1 LERLESAT
9 KVVADSLSWLIA
21 TPTGL
26 LERLKGAT
34 HQVFVA
40 VFQSQI
46 AIRYFL
52 PFSSRHSPV
61 AISCRLTSRKSPV
74 ANRCRFAIRCRYYEP
89 LIEVPGL

>member
-26 LERLKGAT
+26 LEWLKGAT

-40 VFQSQI
+40 VFQSPFASRYFLSFDQSQV
-46 AIRYFL
+46 ASRYFL
-52 PFSSRHSPV
+52 PFSSR
-61 AISCRLTSRKSPV
+61 KSPV
-74 ANRCRFAIRCRYYEP
+74 ATRCSYYEP

>member
-9 KVVADSLSWLIA
+9 KVVADSLSGLIA

-46 AIRYFL
+46 ASRYFL
-52 PFSSRHSPV
+52 PFS
-61 AISCRLTSRKSPV
+61 SRKSPV